1 MLLTGAFKGFGDL
14 VLDGMDDGDTAESCT
29 SLFFEKKNIYKN
41 KARRFTNS
49 GRAPKM
55 VPYYARLYLLRV
67 CLQTQRADDVTR
79 HLTSA
84 VEVFINQL

>member
-1 MLLTGAFKGFGDL
+1 M
-14 VLDGMDDGDTAESCT
+14 LDGMDDGDTAESCT
-29 SLFFEKKNIYKN
+29 SLFFFKKTKKN